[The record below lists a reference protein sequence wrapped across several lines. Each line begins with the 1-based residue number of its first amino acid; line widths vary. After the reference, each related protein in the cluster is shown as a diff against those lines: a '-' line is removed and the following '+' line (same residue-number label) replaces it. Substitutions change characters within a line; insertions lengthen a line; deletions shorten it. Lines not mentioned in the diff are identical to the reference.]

1 MARNRVIYQSEA
13 VYIGN
18 TGQAPT
24 QSLRRI
30 QSCNYNFSIARQ
42 DINQYGE
49 LASIDR
55 LIVEEPTVSV
65 DLSYYFEP
73 TGHNESGLG
82 FKTDGNTGHDQTTNQ
97 HMLTEIIAENTAY
110 NEKNIYIATSKAGI
124 DANNTTDMSV
134 TGVNGEGTALRNLE
148 GVIAIGNCFV
158 TSWSLE
164 AAVGSIPTVSCSLE
178 GQNIVFTGSATGLPS
193 GVTIQNPAVNL
204 SNGSEKNE
212 YFALPQG
219 AGVFNPSTEIA
230 AVRPGDITFTM
241 KRGKDS
247 TDGNPAVGLSESDLK
262 VQSVTT
268 AMTINREPIRK
279 LGSKFAFTREIT
291 FPITCTMS
299 VNAIVGD
306 LEGGKLFDFLA
317 DCGDRSVYDCVLGLK
332 GIKRGGTCSSNT
344 AYIVLQK
351 AKLDSQNIS
360 SSIGPNKTVTLELS
374 AQIGLGSGLVFEKAW

>member
-13 VYIGN
+13 VYIGT
-18 TGQAPT
+18 TGDAPT
-24 QSLRRI
+24 QTLRRI

-82 FKTDGNTGHDQTTNQ
+82 FKTNGNTGHDQTTNQ

-110 NEKNIYIATSKAGI
+110 NEKNIYIATSAPGI
-124 DANNTTDMSV
+124 DANNTGDMSV
-134 TGVNGEGTALRNLE
+134 TGVNGQGTDLKNLQ

-178 GQNIVFTGSATGLPS
+178 GQNIVFTGNANGLPS
-193 GVTIQNPAVNL
+193 GSTIQNPAVNL
-204 SNGSEKNE
+204 SNGSEKLE
-212 YFALPQG
+212 MFALPQG
-219 AGVFNPSTEIA
+219 AGVFDPNSEVA

-317 DCGDRSVYDCVLGLK
+317 DCGDRSVYDCVIGLK
-332 GIKRGGTCSSNT
+332 GIKRGGTCTSNQ
-344 AYIVLQK
+344 ASIVLQK

-374 AQIGLGSGLVFEKAW
+374 AQIGLGSGLVFEKA

>member
-13 VYIGN
+13 VYIGT
-18 TGQAPT
+18 TGDAPT
-24 QSLRRI
+24 QTLRRI

-82 FKTDGNTGHDQTTNQ
+82 FKTNGNTGHDQTTNQ

-110 NEKNIYIATSKAGI
+110 NEKNIYIATSAPGI
-124 DANNTTDMSV
+124 DANNTGDMSV
-134 TGVNGEGTALRNLE
+134 TGVNGQGTDLKNLQ

-178 GQNIVFTGSATGLPS
+178 GQNIVFTGNANGLPS
-193 GVTIQNPAVNL
+193 GSTIQNPAVNL
-204 SNGSEKNE
+204 SNGSEKLE
-212 YFALPQG
+212 MFALPQG
-219 AGVFNPSTEIA
+219 AGVFDPNSEVA

-247 TDGNPAVGLSESDLK
+247 TDGNPAVGLSENDLK
-262 VQSVTT
+262 VQSVTA

-317 DCGDRSVYDCVLGLK
+317 DCGDRSVYDCVVGLK
-332 GIKRGGTCSSNT
+332 GIKRGGTCTSNQ
-344 AYIVLQK
+344 ANIVLQK

-374 AQIGLGSGLVFEKAW
+374 AQIGLGSGLVFEKA

>member
-13 VYIGN
+13 VYIGT
-18 TGQAPT
+18 TGDAPT
-24 QSLRRI
+24 QTLRRI

-82 FKTDGNTGHDQTTNQ
+82 FKTNGNTGHDQTTNQ

-110 NEKNIYIATSKAGI
+110 NEKNIYIATSAPGI
-124 DANNTTDMSV
+124 DANNTGDMSV
-134 TGVNGEGTALRNLE
+134 TGVNGQGTDLKNLQ

-178 GQNIVFTGSATGLPS
+178 GQNIVFTGNANGLPS
-193 GVTIQNPAVNL
+193 GSTIQNPAVNL
-204 SNGSEKNE
+204 SNGSEKLE
-212 YFALPQG
+212 MFALPQG
-219 AGVFNPSTEIA
+219 AGVFDPNSEVA

-317 DCGDRSVYDCVLGLK
+317 DCGDRSVYDCVVGLK
-332 GIKRGGTCSSNT
+332 GIKRGGTCTSNQ
-344 AYIVLQK
+344 ANIVLQK

-374 AQIGLGSGLVFEKAW
+374 AQIGLGSGLVFEKA

>member
-13 VYIGN
+13 VYIGT
-18 TGQAPT
+18 TGAAPT
-24 QSLRRI
+24 ESLRRV
-30 QSCNYNFSIARQ
+30 QSCNYNFSISRQ

-82 FKTDGNTGHDQTTNQ
+82 FKTDGNTGTGQTTNQ
-97 HMLTEIIAENTAY
+97 HMLTEIISENANF
-110 NEKNIYIATSKAGI
+110 NEKNLYIVTSSPGI
-124 DANNTTDMSV
+124 DANNTGDMSV
-134 TGVNGEGTALRNLE
+134 TGVNSQGTDLKNLE

-158 TSWSLE
+158 NSYSLE

-178 GQNIVFTGSATGLPS
+178 GQNIIFTGSANGLS
-193 GVTIQNPAVNL
+193 STQTVQNPAVSL
-204 SNGSEKNE
+204 VDGSEE
-212 YFALPQG
+212 TGRFTLPSG
-219 AGVFNPSTEIA
+219 AGVFDSDKEIA
-230 AVRPGDITFTM
+230 AVRPGDITFVM
-241 KRGKDS
+241 QRGEGS
-247 TDGNPAVGLSESDLK
+247 TDDNPAVGLSESDLK
-262 VQSVTT
+262 VQSVSTS
-268 AMTINREPIRK
+268 MTINREPIRK
-279 LGSKFAFTREIT
+279 LGSKFAFTREIS

-306 LEGGKLFDFLA
+306 LEGGKLFEFLA
-317 DCGDRSVYDCVLGLK
+317 DCGDRSVYNCTLGLK
-332 GIKRGGTCSSNT
+332 GIKRGGSCESKT
-344 AYIVLQK
+344 ANIVLQK

-374 AQIGLGSGLVFEKAW
+374 AQIGLGSGLVFAKA

>member
-13 VYIGN
+13 VYIGT
-18 TGQAPT
+18 TGAAPT
-24 QSLRRI
+24 ESLRRV

-82 FKTDGNTGHDQTTNQ
+82 FKTNGDTGHSPTTNQ
-97 HMLTEIIAENTAY
+97 HMLTEIIAENTAF
-110 NEKNIYIATSKAGI
+110 NEKNIYIATSAPGI
-124 DANNTTDMSV
+124 DANNTGDMSV
-134 TGVNGEGTALRNLE
+134 TGVNSQGTDLKNLE

-158 TSWSLE
+158 TSYSLE

-178 GQNIVFTGSATGLPS
+178 GQNIVFTGNADGLPS
-193 GVTIQNPAVNL
+193 GSTIQNPAVNL
-204 SNGSEKNE
+204 SNGSEKTE
-212 YFALPQG
+212 MFALPQG
-219 AGVFNPSTEIA
+219 AGVFDPNSEIA

-241 KRGKDS
+241 KRGES
-247 TDGNPAVGLSESDLK
+247 SSDGNPAVGLSESDLK
-262 VQSVTT
+262 VQSVTA

-317 DCGDRSVYDCVLGLK
+317 DCGDRNVYDCVVGLK
-332 GIKRGGTCSSNT
+332 GIKRGGTCASNT
-344 AYIVLQK
+344 AHIVLQK

-374 AQIGLGSGLVFEKAW
+374 AQIGLGSGLVFAKA